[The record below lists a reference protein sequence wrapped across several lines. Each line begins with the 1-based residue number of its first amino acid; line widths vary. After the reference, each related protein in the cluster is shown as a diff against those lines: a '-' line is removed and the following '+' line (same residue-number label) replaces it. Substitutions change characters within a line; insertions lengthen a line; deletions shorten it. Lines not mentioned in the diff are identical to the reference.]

1 MKYQKI
7 CIIGDGLA
15 GLVTAVTLKNLNIQ
29 VDLIYKK
36 SKKEK
41 TSDYRT
47 TAISENNYKFLK
59 SKVDFKSKTLFWAR
73 KTAAKSLQVLF
84 ALYIKSLSLY
94 FV

>member
-1 MKYQKI
+1 MKCQKI

-59 SKVDFKSKTLFWAR
+59 SKVDFKSKTLFWA
-73 KTAAKSLQVLF
+73 SQNIDLF
-84 ALYIKSLSLY
+84 YEK
-94 FV
+94 